1 MNGKVT
7 KRRGPDWRSAPRLV
21 FQVPLVVLAICAV
34 LLCIGASRLPGGVDL
49 SEGPGAFLFLVGVV
63 GALAFVTRVAQP
75 ASRLAMGLESFA
87 LFFSVVLV
95 ATFASVSMAV
105 GSGAFID
112 STLIAIDHALFPFL
126 DLKALILALPRYPML
141 YAVLEWVYNSMV
153 WQPVAFLGVATLFG
167 RARDLEFFLSAWSVG
182 LLLCLLP
189 FHWLPALSPYNYYGI
204 DQTLMPGVSVNMPWQ
219 FVPVMTGLRDGSIH
233 TLTIDHL
240 TGMVTI
246 PSFHACAATML
257 ARSWWRFRITRW
269 PMLVLNAGMAIA
281 AIPIGSHYA
290 IDIIAGVT
298 VGLIATTFADRVLRF
313 KERDNRAGALFS
325 MPELGPTVR
334 PA

>member
-1 MNGKVT
+1 MDGEAT
-7 KRRGPDWRSAPRLV
+7 KRRGPDWRSAPRAL
-21 FQVPLVVLAICAV
+21 FHVPLVVLVICAV
-34 LLCIGASRLPGGVDL
+34 LLWIGASRLPGGVDL
-49 SEGPGAFLFLVGVV
+49 SDGPGAFLFLVAVI
-63 GALAFVTRVAQP
+63 GALAFTTRVAQP
-75 ASRLAMGLESFA
+75 TSRLAVGLESFA
-87 LFFSVVLV
+87 LFFAVVLV

-112 STLIAIDHALFPFL
+112 RTLVAIDRALFPFL
-126 DLKALILALPRYPML
+126 DLKALILALPRYPVL
-141 YAVLEWVYNSMV
+141 YQVLEWVYNSMV
-153 WQPVAFLGVATLFG
+153 WQPIAFLGVATLFG

-219 FVPVMTGLRDGSIH
+219 FVPVMTGLRDGTIH
-233 TLTIDHL
+233 MLTIDHL

-257 ARSWWRFRITRW
+257 ARSWWRFRLTRW

-290 IDIIAGVT
+290 IDIVAGVA
-298 VGLIATTFADRVLRF
+298 VGLAATRFAGWFLKLKDRAAAPQPMAAQPVL
-313 KERDNRAGALFS
+313 L
-325 MPELGPTVR
+325 